1 MCDAKQGI
9 SWAKNGSIYTREYR
23 VRNHEH
29 ASAFR
34 RGEEGG
40 GGEDRAKRGVNA
52 TWKRCKLENSVVN
65 GTLSFVLVG
74 IDKESVEFYRE
85 TEGAH
90 NVFIVAAILTID
102 QQSLHDF
109 A

>member
-1 MCDAKQGI
+1 MTQSK
-9 SWAKNGSIYTREYR
+9 EYR
-23 VRNHEH
+23 GQRTAQFIPVSIGFEITNTR
-29 ASAFR
+29 ARF
-34 RGEEGG
+34 GEERRGG

>member
-1 MCDAKQGI
+1 MTQSK
-9 SWAKNGSIYTREYR
+9 EYR
-23 VRNHEH
+23 GQRTAQFIPVSIGFEITNTR
-29 ASAFR
+29 ARF
-34 RGEEGG
+34 GEEGDG
-40 GGEDRAKRGVNA
+40 AKRGVNA

-102 QQSLHDF
+102 QQSVHDF